1 MPAVEGRMRSVL
13 IPLVVG
19 LSVGTALVA
28 AGCEREARRFT
39 EQPPTA
45 TADNVVAES
54 PLQPGP
60 KTRAVTIRNTYEE
73 NAYAVSQGK
82 WLFNQMNCVGCHAH
96 GGGGMGPPLMDDQ
109 WIYGSEPE
117 NIFETI
123 VEGRPNGM
131 PSFRGRLSNQQ
142 VWQLVAYVRSLSGLV
157 PKDVAGGRDDHME
170 KKSQEQS
177 TEKKPPRQSFLPP
190 ASTHP

>member
-1 MPAVEGRMRSVL
+1 MRPVL
-13 IPLVVG
+13 IPLALG
-19 LSVGTALVA
+19 LATAATLAA

-39 EQPPTA
+39 EQPPSA
-45 TADNVVAES
+45 TTDNVVAES

-60 KTRAVTIRNTYEE
+60 KTRQTTIRNTYEE

-82 WLFNQMNCVGCHAH
+82 WLYNQMNCVGCHAH

-109 WIYGSEPE
+109 WIYGAEPE
-117 NIFETI
+117 NVFETI

-131 PSFRGRLSNQQ
+131 PAFRGRLSNQQ
-142 VWQLVAYVRSLSGLV
+142 VWQLVGYVRSLSGLV

-177 TEKKPPRQSFLPP
+177 TEKKAPKQSFLPP
-190 ASTHP
+190 ASKQP